1 MKCRIIQ
8 IEDYY
13 KGQILVPVLSYEDDK
28 ETIKGYE
35 WQEIY
40 DGEKYA
46 NLASAKTALKI
57 FVEDVVR
64 KPVIIE
70 EFEL

>member
-13 KGQILVPVLSYEDDK
+13 QGQILVPVVSYRDGK
-28 ETIKGYE
+28 EIKDGFA

-40 DGEKYA
+40 DGEKYG
-46 NLASAKTALKI
+46 NVVTAKIALETYIK
-57 FVEDVVR
+57 EVVR
-64 KPVIIE
+64 KPRIIE